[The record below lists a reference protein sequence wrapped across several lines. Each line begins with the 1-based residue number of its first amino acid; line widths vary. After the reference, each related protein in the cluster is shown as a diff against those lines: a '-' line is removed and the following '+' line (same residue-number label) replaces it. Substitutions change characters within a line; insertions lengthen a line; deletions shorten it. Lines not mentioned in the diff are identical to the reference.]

1 MKCDR
6 LLFGYGLLLVV
17 FGAVFVLL
25 NPEAKTALIA
35 GGAMGAVLI
44 ALAFGVARAAWL
56 RWVALA
62 VAGVAAFMY
71 GKRAFLLASEGLEG
85 MEYIRFALAAI
96 ACLGGAAVA
105 LAQLR
110 RR

>member
-1 MKCDR
+1 MRFNR
-6 LLFGYGLLLVV
+6 LILGYGLLLVV
-17 FGAVFVLL
+17 FGVVFVLL

-44 ALAFGVARAAWL
+44 ALAFGVARVAWL
-56 RWVALA
+56 RWAALV
-62 VAGVAAFMY
+62 VAGIAAFMY

-85 MEYIRFALAAI
+85 IEWIRFALAAI
-96 ACLGGAAVA
+96 ACLAGAAVA